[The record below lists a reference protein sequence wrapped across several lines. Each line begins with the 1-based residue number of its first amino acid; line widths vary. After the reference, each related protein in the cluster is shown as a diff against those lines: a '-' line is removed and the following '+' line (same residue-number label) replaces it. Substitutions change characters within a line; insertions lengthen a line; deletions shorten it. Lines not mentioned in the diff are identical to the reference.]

1 MHFEHLVQIN
11 DPFNPLVTDLTR
23 EQLWRGLV
31 LRAEDPVSFVYGLR
45 GAEVLLRE
53 EEAELTVLTRTL
65 DFGRVTVVDRVRLYP
80 MERTEIHAAPSP
92 DWPPG
97 RLVIR
102 IEEPA
107 PEQLFLRFIY
117 ELQVDEDDDGERA
130 LDVATGQL
138 RRKAY
143 ERADID
149 TVGRIRQLAEAGE
162 LG

>member
-1 MHFEHLVQIN
+1 MHFEHLLQIN
-11 DPFNPLVTDLTR
+11 DPLNPLVTDLTR

-31 LRAEDPVSFVYGLR
+31 ARAEDPVSFVYGLQ
-45 GAEVLLRE
+45 GAEVLMRE
-53 EEAELTVLTRTL
+53 ELDLLTVLTRSL
-65 DFGRVTVVDRVRLYP
+65 DFGSFTVVDRVRLYA
-80 MERTEIHAAPSP
+80 MDRSETHAAPSP

-107 PEQLFLRFIY
+107 PEQFFLRFTY
-117 ELQVDEDDDGERA
+117 ELEGEDEGGRE
-130 LDVATGQL
+130 LDLATGEL
-138 RRKAY
+138 RRQAY
-143 ERADID
+143 ARADID

>member
-1 MHFEHLVQIN
+1 MHFEHLLQIN
-11 DPFNPLVTDLTR
+11 DPLNPLVTDLTR

-31 LRAEDPVSFVYGLR
+31 LRAEDPTSFVYGLE
-45 GAEVLLRE
+45 GAEVLMRE
-53 EEAELTVLTRTL
+53 ELEELTVLTRTL
-65 DFGRVTVVDRVRLYP
+65 DFGSFTVVDRVRLYP
-80 MERTEIHAAPSP
+80 MERTETRAAPSP

-97 RLVIR
+97 RLDIR

-107 PEQLFLRFIY
+107 PGQFFLRFIY
-117 ELQVDEDDDGERA
+117 DLNGEEEGGGA
-130 LDVATGQL
+130 LEVATEAL
-138 RRKAY
+138 RRQAY